1 MTTNTNVNGDITI
14 KFEKDIVRVT
24 LARPKQLNALNDGIR
39 QSIAQLLNELMER
52 PDIRLLVIN
61 GEGSSFC
68 AGADLKTTSYPKVE
82 GDWSTR
88 RNRTAT
94 WQRLLEQLDRIPQV
108 TIASM
113 QGYVIGG
120 GALLATACDFRIIA
134 DDVKFRIPELAL
146 GIPNVWNGTPLLARE
161 VGLAVTRDWVMTAR
175 EVGAAELFQ
184 RAWAQRLVNR
194 DELAEK
200 TESLIKELMNIPP
213 APLALTRAMTSA
225 IGKSKSG
232 MNLGWADADL
242 QQWAFTE
249 EEYQESISS
258 YTKSIKRDN

>member
-1 MTTNTNVNGDITI
+1 MTTETNDSGVKIT
-14 KFEKDIVRVT
+14 FEKDMVRLV
-24 LARPKQLNALNDGIR
+24 LARPKQLNALNDDMRKDIT
-39 QSIAQLLNELMER
+39 QLLNELMER
-52 PDIRLLVIN
+52 PDIRLLVIS
-61 GEGSSFC
+61 GEGKSFC
-68 AGADLKTTSYPKVE
+68 AGADLKTSSYPKVE

-88 RNRTAT
+88 RNKTAT

-113 QGYVIGG
+113 QGHVIGG
-120 GALLATACDFRIIA
+120 GALLATACDFRVIA

-161 VGLAVTRDWVMTAR
+161 VGLPVTRDWVMTAR
-175 EVGAAELFQ
+175 LVLADELHQ
-184 RAWAQRLVNR
+184 RAWAQRLVSR
-194 DELAEK
+194 SELAEK
-200 TESLIKELMNIPP
+200 TEALIKELMDIPP
-213 APLALTRAMTSA
+213 APLFLTRAMTSA

-249 EEYQESISS
+249 EEYQATIERYSESV
-258 YTKSIKRDN
+258 KRED